1 VSVKNPYLEGDGYW
15 PTRIAAIRF
24 YKAGR
29 SLRGAA
35 DLVGVSPSTVRRWL
49 IAAGVERRG
58 SGQRQRP

>member
-1 VSVKNPYLEGDGYW
+1 MSPKNRYLDGANYW

-35 DLVGVSPSTVRRWL
+35 ELVGVSPSTVRRWL
-49 IAAGVERRG
+49 IAAGVERRPRG
-58 SGQRQRP
+58 GG